1 MSNLSDILGL
11 INVLRLHGRCP
22 LAPCNFVLLGVV
34 EMRPQNKQTTAKT
47 FSSKLL
53 GIIYF
58 LASGLNYDFCP
69 SLNRYLYWLKQP
81 IGWIVCAIFSSF
93 LVGMFIGPQ
102 GFVLMWSFL
111 CLLVL
116 GAVWPLLSVKAISC
130 RLSFSKQ
137 RSAEDEDTVAV
148 LEITN
153 HWPVPV
159 FGLMIVGDFLQD
171 QVLEGD
177 DVAIGLQRIPGASVS
192 TFKWIVQ
199 PEKRGVLPRMNP
211 EIKNGFPF
219 GIYNA
224 ATDVE
229 IQGRTLIW
237 PKSINLRG
245 IPEVSGTQF
254 NISGILSDR
263 AGLDGDVI
271 GVRNYR
277 QGDSMRHIH
286 WGKTAQ
292 LNRLIVQERQSFAS
306 RPFDVYLDLTPEAH
320 LGGGSQGSYEWAIRI
335 AGSVCRQLHDCQ
347 THVGLICIGLPSEQ
361 LCRVSNQNG
370 FNQLMDF
377 LAMLPTFEEL
387 LLSDRKQAVRCLKFD
402 KNRKSFLISTTKSHD
417 FHESNQVQQIVIDSS
432 RFVSSEALIVPQASS
447 SPAETIQSSK
457 RKILIASP
465 SSVVSDLNVGWE
477 NGVGCGS

>member
-1 MSNLSDILGL
+1 MK
-11 INVLRLHGRCP
+11 
-22 LAPCNFVLLGVV
+22 
-34 EMRPQNKQTTAKT
+34 PQKKQTAVKK

-53 GIIYF
+53 LGINC
-58 LASGLNYDFCP
+58 LAAALNYDFCP
-69 SLNRYLYWLKQP
+69 SFNRYLYWLKQP
-81 IGWIVCAIFSSF
+81 IGWLVCAILSSC
-93 LVGMFIGPQ
+93 LVGLFIGPQ

-111 CLLVL
+111 ALLVL

-137 RSAEDEDTVAV
+137 RSAEGEETVAI

-153 HWPVPV
+153 HWPVPF

-171 QVLEGD
+171 QVFEGD

-192 TFKWIVQ
+192 TFKWTVK
-199 PEKRGVLPRMNP
+199 PENRGILPRENP
-211 EIKNGFPF
+211 KIKNGFPF

-224 ATDVE
+224 FTDVE
-229 IQGRTLIW
+229 IKGRTLVW
-237 PKSINLRG
+237 PKSIELKG
-245 IPEVSGTQF
+245 MPEVSGTQF

-292 LNRLIVQERQSFAS
+292 LNRLIVQERQSFAA

-320 LGGGSQGSYEWAIRI
+320 MGKGSQSSYEWAIRI

-347 THVGLICIGLPSEQ
+347 SHVGLICVGLPSEH
-361 LCRVSNQNG
+361 LYKVSNTNG
-370 FNQLMDF
+370 LSQLMDF
-377 LAMLPTFEEL
+377 LAKLPSFDEL
-387 LLSDRKQAVRCLKFD
+387 LMLDRKKSGQCLKFD
-402 KNRKSFLISTTKSHD
+402 SNRKTFVISTTKSHD
-417 FHESNQVQQIVIDSS
+417 IQESLQVQQILIDP
-432 RFVSSEALIVPQASS
+432 FHFEASDALFEPQPSVVTPRKDQAF
-447 SPAETIQSSK
+447 K
-457 RKILIASP
+457 RKILVTNPASVE
-465 SSVVSDLNVGWE
+465 SELNVGWG
-477 NGVGCGS
+477 NGVGCGV